1 MRTEILKII
10 EGGLERNSE
19 KVKSYAK
26 LMSEKLQDQGE
37 EKFATRISA
46 LLDSK
51 VAAHPVYLDEF
62 MTKPVD
68 QDSRLDMVEVS
79 MAGKFSEEIILPD
92 ITRMKIEHY
101 VESLKGRDKFLEL
114 GLDLPESL
122 LLYGPPGCGKT
133 SIAHYISERTGLP
146 LVTAKL
152 DGLISS
158 LLGSTAKNIRKIFEY
173 AQERPCILFLDE
185 FDAIAKARDDEHEV
199 GELKRVVNSLLQ
211 NIDKFNT
218 NSILIA
224 ATNHEKLLDPA
235 VWRRFSNVIEIPKP
249 SQGEIEKLLK
259 NNLKI
264 VKATFLKDKKKID
277 IITEMLVGMSPSEIK
292 SVCFN
297 SVKQS
302 ILKDEKTISYAT
314 FLYQL
319 YLSKGSY
326 NEQNSLVE
334 FLNTSGV
341 SQISISKTIGI
352 SQRQVRNILEG
363 KGDEIKNEK
372 E

>member
-26 LMSEKLQDQGE
+26 LISEKLQVQGE
-37 EKFATRISA
+37 EKFAARITN
-46 LLDSK
+46 LLESK
-51 VAAHPVYLDEF
+51 SVAHPVYLDEF

-79 MAGKFSEEIILPD
+79 MAGSFQEEIILPD
-92 ITRMKIEHY
+92 ITKMKIENY

-133 SIAHYISERTGLP
+133 SIAHYISEKTGLP

-235 VWRRFSNVIEIPKP
+235 VWRRFTNVVEIPKP
-249 SQGEIEKLLK
+249 TKTEIAKLLK
-259 NNLKI
+259 KNLTVI
-264 VKATFLKDKKKID
+264 TANFLKDKKKTDNIA
-277 IITEMLVGMSPSEIK
+277 EMLVGMSPSEIK
-292 SVCFN
+292 AICYN

-302 ILKDEKTISYAT
+302 VLKDETNISYAT
-314 FLYQL
+314 FLYQF
-319 YLSKGSY
+319 YLSKEGS
-326 NEQNSLVE
+326 NDQNSLVE
-334 FLNTSGV
+334 FLNKSGV
-341 SQISISKTIGI
+341 SQINISKITGI
-352 SQRQVRNILEG
+352 SQRQIRNILER
-363 KGDEIKNEK
+363 KGDDL
-372 E
+372 

>member
-10 EGGLERNSE
+10 EGGLERNPE

-26 LMSEKLQDQGE
+26 LISEKLQEQGE
-37 EKFATRISA
+37 EKFATRITN
-46 LLDSK
+46 LLNNKST
-51 VAAHPVYLDEF
+51 HPVYLDEF

-68 QDSRLDMVEVS
+68 QDSRFDMVEVS
-79 MAGKFSEEIILPD
+79 MAGKFNEEIILPD
-92 ITRMKIEHY
+92 ITRLKIDNY
-101 VESLKGRDKFLEL
+101 IESLKARDKFLAL
-114 GLDLPESL
+114 GLDIPESL

-133 SIAHYISERTGLP
+133 SIAHYISEQTELP

-185 FDAIAKARDDEHEV
+185 FDAIAKARDDSHEV

-249 SQGEIEKLLK
+249 SRLEIESLLK
-259 NNLKI
+259 IHLRVIK
-264 VKATFLKDKKKID
+264 TSFLKDKKKLRT
-277 IITEMLVGMSPSEIK
+277 ITDLLIGTSPSEIK
-292 SVCFN
+292 AICFN

-314 FLYQL
+314 FLCQL
-319 YLSKGSY
+319 YLSKGDHY
-326 NEQNSLVE
+326 DQDALVK
-334 FLNTSGV
+334 FLNKSGV
-341 SQISISKTIGI
+341 SQLNISQTLMI
-352 SQRQVRNILEG
+352 SQRQVRNILED
-363 KGDEIKNEK
+363 KGDELLNEK
-372 E
+372 